1 MNAQKRLC
9 DQKAKYFDRKEAK
22 GAAKE
27 VLKKHGKVMTPYKC
41 NEPLCSAWHLTS
53 VEKGKAR
60 VRQAAI
66 RKHGDVRKEPDLIK
80 KNPVVQENIAT
91 KDLSE
96 LIIDCILSEP
106 HLQKDILKPKIRAL
120 INGFK
125 LNLSATNYE
134 KQLTPSKTADLIR
147 KNELHNKE
155 KYFWKDKLKFIVG
168 TDQMEFYYKELD
180 LERKKW

>member
-1 MNAQKRLC
+1 MNVQKRLC

-22 GAAKE
+22 YAAKE
-27 VLKKHGKVMTPYKC
+27 VLKRHGREMTPYKC
-41 NEPLCSAWHLTS
+41 NEPFCSAWHLTS
-53 VEKGKAR
+53 ANKEKAR
-60 VRQAAI
+60 ARQAAI
-66 RKHGDVRKEPDLIK
+66 RKYGDARKDPNVIK
-80 KNPVVQENIAT
+80 KKPVAQENIGT

-96 LIIDCILSEP
+96 LIIDCILDEP
-106 HLQKDILKPKIRAL
+106 HIQKNILKPKIQAL

-155 KYFWKDKLKFIVG
+155 KYFWKDKLKDIIG
-168 TDQMEFYYKELD
+168 ADKMELYYNELE